1 MPFLSAKSYDQ
12 IPDGDHPGELSRVED
27 GPGGTYGPNL
37 KWTWLATLPDGS
49 VAELAAYTSTA
60 FSPSLDPSRESKAYK
75 WARACLGGQTPPRS
89 MDPNVLKGAKVTLRT
104 QIVTIEGVRYS
115 RLMEVLPLPVMAGA
129 APNADWPPDSAFAA
143 YAAEADAAE
152 TEDVPF

>member
-12 IPDGDHPGELSRVED
+12 IADGDHPGELLRVED
-27 GPGGTYGPNL
+27 GPGGSYGPNL
-37 KWTWLATLPDGS
+37 KWIWLATLADGS
-49 VAELAAYTSTA
+49 VVELVAYTSTA
-60 FSPSLDPSRESKAYK
+60 FSPSRDPSRESKAYK

-89 MDPNVLKGAKVTLRT
+89 MDPNDLKGAKVTLRT

-115 RLMEVLPLPVMAGA
+115 RLIEVLPLPAMVGA
-129 APNADWPPDSAFAA
+129 APNADGPRDSAFAD

>member
-12 IPDGDHPGELSRVED
+12 IPDGDHPGELLRVED
-27 GPGGTYGPNL
+27 GPGGSYGPNL
-37 KWTWLATLPDGS
+37 KWVWLVTLPDGS
-49 VAELAAYTSTA
+49 NTELVAYTSTA
-60 FSPSLDPSRESKAYK
+60 FSPSRDPSRESKAYK

-89 MDPNVLKGAKVTLRT
+89 MDPNDLKGAKVILRT

-129 APNADWPPDSAFAA
+129 APAADGLPDSAFAD